1 MKLTSA
7 LVVAAFCFS
16 TAMNAQVSLDKAK
29 KAAETTTKDAS
40 KSAANAFDTSAI
52 SSQVMDYLSPKLK
65 LTEAQKPA
73 VTSLVNDLLK
83 QKKVVLP
90 SAVTDKNGYDA
101 KMTTIRNTF
110 PEKMKKLVS
119 ADQLKTLT
127 TLIPKS
133 SSSSNILSKML
144 F

>member
-1 MKLTSA
+1 MKLTFS
-7 LVVAAFCFS
+7 LVVALFCLATS
-16 TAMNAQVSLDKAK
+16 MNAQVSMDNIK
-29 KAAETTTKDAS
+29 KSAETTTKDATKTAS
-40 KSAANAFDTSAI
+40 NAFDVSAI
-52 SSQVMDYLSPKLK
+52 STQVMDYLGPKLK

-83 QKKVVLP
+83 QKKAVLP
-90 SAVTDKNGYDA
+90 TAATDKKGYDA
-101 KMTTIRNTF
+101 KMTTIRNAF

-127 TLIPKS
+127 SLIPKS
-133 SSSSNILSKML
+133 NNPNNILSKML

>member
-1 MKLTSA
+1 MKVSVALLVATFCLT
-7 LVVAAFCFS
+7 
-16 TAMNAQVSLDKAK
+16 TTINAQVSMDKLK
-29 KAAETTTKDAS
+29 KSADATTKDAT
-40 KSAANAFDTSAI
+40 KAASNAFDVSAI
-52 SSQVMDYLSPKLK
+52 STQVMDYLGPKLK

-83 QKKVVLP
+83 QKKDVLP
-90 SAVTDKNGYDA
+90 TAATDKKGYDS
-101 KMTTIRNTF
+101 KMSSIRNSF

-127 TLIPKS
+127 ALIPKTNTTG
-133 SSSSNILSKML
+133 NILSKML

>member
-1 MKLTSA
+1 MKLTFA
-7 LVVAAFCFS
+7 LVVASFCLT
-16 TAMNAQVSLDKAK
+16 TAMNAQVSMDNLK
-29 KAAETTTKDAS
+29 KSADATTKDAT
-40 KSAANAFDTSAI
+40 KAASNAFDVSAV
-52 SSQVMDYLSPKLK
+52 STQVMDYLSPKLK

-83 QKKVVLP
+83 QKKAVLP
-90 SAVTDKNGYDA
+90 SAATDKKGYDS
-101 KMTTIRNTF
+101 KMTTIRNAF

-127 TLIPKS
+127 SLIPKS
-133 SSSSNILSKML
+133 NNPNNILSKML

>member
-1 MKLTSA
+1 MKLTFA
-7 LVVAAFCFS
+7 LVVATFCFT

-52 SSQVMDYLSPKLK
+52 STQVMDYLGPKLK

-83 QKKVVLP
+83 QKKAVLP
-90 SAVTDKNGYDA
+90 TAATDKKGYDA
-101 KMTTIRNTF
+101 KMSTIRNSF

-127 TLIPKS
+127 TLIPKTNTTG
-133 SSSSNILSKML
+133 NILSQML

>member
-1 MKLTSA
+1 MKLSFA
-7 LVVAAFCFS
+7 MVVAAFCFTTS
-16 TAMNAQVSLDKAK
+16 MNAQISMDNIK
-29 KAAETTTKDAS
+29 KSADATTKDAS
-40 KSAANAFDTSAI
+40 KAASNAFDVSAI
-52 SSQVMDYLSPKLK
+52 STQIMDYLGPKLK

-83 QKKVVLP
+83 QKKAVLP
-90 SAVTDKNGYDA
+90 TAATDKKGYDA
-101 KMTTIRNTF
+101 KMTTIRNAF

-127 TLIPKS
+127 SLIPKS
-133 SSSSNILSKML
+133 NNPNNILSKML

>member
-1 MKLTSA
+1 MKLTFS
-7 LVVAAFCFS
+7 LVVAYFCLATS
-16 TAMNAQVSLDKAK
+16 MNAQVSMDNIK
-29 KAAETTTKDAS
+29 KSAETTTKDATKTAS
-40 KSAANAFDTSAI
+40 NAFDVSAI
-52 SSQVMDYLSPKLK
+52 STQVMDYLGPKLK

-83 QKKVVLP
+83 QKKAVLP
-90 SAVTDKNGYDA
+90 SAATDKKGYDA
-101 KMTTIRNTF
+101 KMTTIRNSF

-127 TLIPKS
+127 SLIPKS
-133 SSSSNILSKML
+133 NNPNNILSKML

>member
-1 MKLTSA
+1 MKLSFA
-7 LVVAAFCFS
+7 MVVAAFCFTTS
-16 TAMNAQVSLDKAK
+16 MNAQVSMDNIK
-29 KAAETTTKDAS
+29 KSADATTKDAS
-40 KSAANAFDTSAI
+40 KAASNAFDVSAI
-52 SSQVMDYLSPKLK
+52 STQVMDYLGPKLK

-83 QKKVVLP
+83 QKKAVLP
-90 SAVTDKNGYDA
+90 TAATDKKGYDA
-101 KMTTIRNTF
+101 KMTTIRNAF

-127 TLIPKS
+127 SLIPKS
-133 SSSSNILSKML
+133 NNPNNILSKML